1 MRLED
6 GDCWSQNDG
15 YFSMVNLYV
24 HNSSRPPTWVVR
36 LNQQFHFGVNLIW
49 AMLPHVEEQSVMIR

>member
-6 GDCWSQNDG
+6 GDSWSQNDG
-15 YFSMVNLYV
+15 YFSMVNLCV

-36 LNQQFHFGVNLIW
+36 PHQQFHFGVNLI
-49 AMLPHVEEQSVMIR
+49 